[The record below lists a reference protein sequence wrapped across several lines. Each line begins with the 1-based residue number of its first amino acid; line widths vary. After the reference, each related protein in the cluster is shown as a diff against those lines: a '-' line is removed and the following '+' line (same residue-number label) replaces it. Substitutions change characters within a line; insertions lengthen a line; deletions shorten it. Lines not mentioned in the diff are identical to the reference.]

1 MNQRSELRQAT
12 WLVFILA
19 SIAAFGNFYVY
30 DSVGP
35 VAVLLQRQMAFAN
48 TQIGALN
55 AVCSLPNIVLSLV
68 GGVLIDRF
76 GSARVTLS
84 AAAVCLVGAALT
96 AFSTGFPSMLTGRL
110 LFGIGEESLF
120 MGTFVAILRYFSG
133 RSLAFATGAYIAL
146 GRLGSF
152 TADMSPTL
160 FARAYT
166 AGWRPPLV
174 IAAFI
179 ALAAFAAAVGY
190 WWIDRSAPTSLQS
203 PEPVSKPFSLRDVL
217 DFGPSYW
224 FLLALSALWYSV
236 IVSFRSTFAIMYFQ
250 HARHLHLAAAG
261 AMNSYV
267 FLAGFFATPAFGWLS
282 DRIGRYAPLLV
293 FGALLLPVAL
303 AILALT
309 PWSLWVV
316 TVLMGVSYSVV
327 PSVMWPLASKLVAP
341 ERIGTALGLIW
352 VTQNA
357 GIFGTNLIAGWLNDA
372 ARASASNP
380 AGYQPMMMF
389 LGATSLLGFAASL
402 LLWLT
407 ANQSGGREAGAP
419 A

>member
-1 MNQRSELRQAT
+1 MIQRTEFRRAP
-12 WLVFILA
+12 WLVFVFA

-30 DSVGP
+30 DSIGP

-68 GGVLIDRF
+68 GGILIDRF
-76 GSARVTLS
+76 GSARVTLC
-84 AAAVCLVGAALT
+84 AAGVCLAGAVLT
-96 AFSTGFPSMLTGRL
+96 ASSGGFASMLIGRL
-110 LFGIGEESLF
+110 FFGVGEQTLFL
-120 MGTFVAILRYFSG
+120 GTFVAILHYFSG

-152 TADMSPTL
+152 SADMSPTL

-166 AGWRPPLV
+166 AGWRPPLI
-174 IAAFI
+174 IAALI
-179 ALAAFAAAVGY
+179 ASVAFAAVVGY
-190 WWIDRSAPTSLQS
+190 WWIDRRGSRSLQHRDR
-203 PEPVSKPFSLRDVL
+203 VSKPFSPKDLL
-217 DFGPSYW
+217 DFGPAYW

-250 HARHLHLAAAG
+250 HVRHLDLAGAG

-303 AILALT
+303 GILAFT
-309 PWSLWVV
+309 PWSLWLV

-327 PSVMWPLASKLVAP
+327 PAVMWPLASKLVAP
-341 ERIGTALGLIW
+341 ERIGTAMGLIW
-352 VTQNA
+352 VTQSV
-357 GIFGTNLIAGWLNDA
+357 GIFGTNLVAGWLNDA

-389 LGATSLLGFAASL
+389 LGATSVLGFAASIS
-402 LLWLT
+402 LWVT
-407 ANQSGGREAGAP
+407 NPRGRHEVGAS